1 MAFGK
6 DVTSPVVEP
15 RHAANATLVAR
26 DTRFVGELTGGRSVR
41 IEGVVQGKIDLK
53 APLEIAEGAVLEAE
67 IHATAVRV
75 AGAVTGN
82 ITAGELVEL
91 LASAVVKGDISSPA
105 LHVVEGAKLEGKV
118 QMQAPPP
125 RPAAPRPMPAPEPP
139 KPR

>member
-6 DVTSPVVEP
+6 DVTGPIVEP
-15 RHAANATLVAR
+15 KHAATVTLVAR
-26 DTRFVGELTGGRSVR
+26 ETRFVGELTGSRSVR
-41 IEGVVQGKIDLK
+41 IEGTVQGKIDLK

-67 IHATAVRV
+67 VHATAVRV
-75 AGAVTGN
+75 AGSVTGN

-91 LASAVVKGDISSPA
+91 LATAIVKGDIASPA

-118 QMQAPPP
+118 QMQAGPP
-125 RPAAPRPMPAPEPP
+125 RPGMARTAPVTEPA